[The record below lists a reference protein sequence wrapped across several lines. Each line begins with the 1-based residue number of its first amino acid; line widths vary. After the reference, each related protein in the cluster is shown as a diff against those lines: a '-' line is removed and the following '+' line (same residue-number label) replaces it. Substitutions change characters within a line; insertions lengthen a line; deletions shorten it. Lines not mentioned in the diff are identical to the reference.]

1 MATGRNGLDRTV
13 DFLKRDVFAI
23 IWVIFIVV
31 IILLTFFGKEY
42 IKDMIVVTILF
53 LAIFMLQPLIRL
65 SAGSKIT
72 KKISGGKEV
81 PLWKRFPLFFV
92 AILIVFTIKNVIEV
106 GLDQAFP
113 EHSINIVLVAFW
125 LIALFAIYYLILLP
139 RIEEPKDGLI
149 KTSRVHRNYR

>member
-1 MATGRNGLDRTV
+1 MAAGRNGLDRTV

-23 IWVIFIVV
+23 IWVVFIVV

-53 LAIFMLQPLIRL
+53 LVIFMLQPLVRL

-92 AILIVFTIKNVIEV
+92 AILIVFTIKHVIEL

-113 EHSINIVLVAFW
+113 KHSINIVLVSFW
-125 LIALFAIYYLILLP
+125 LVALFAIYYLILSP
-139 RIEEPKDGLI
+139 RIDEHKDVPI
-149 KTSRVHRNYR
+149 RTSRIHRNSR

>member
-13 DFLKRDVFAI
+13 DFFKRDVFAI
-23 IWVIFIVV
+23 IWIVFIVV
-31 IILLTFFGKEY
+31 IVLLTFFGKEY

-53 LAIFMLQPLIRL
+53 LAILMLKPLVNL

-113 EHSINIVLVAFW
+113 ENSINIVLVSFW
-125 LIALFAIYYLILLP
+125 LIALFAIYYLILSP
-139 RIEEPKDGLI
+139 RIEEHKDGLI
-149 KTSRVHRNYR
+149 KTSRPHRNYR